1 MLAYELA
8 FDPKGTFERP
18 GFSISTT
25 EHFFRRPALLKTQSL
40 QLKEGSKLFVKGL
53 SLSNT
58 QNVNFKTVFRNL
70 EEFFLSKSRDYRNLI
85 KIIGLDHRRL
95 YHLSYLNLYI

>member
-25 EHFFRRPALLKTQSL
+25 EHFFQKTS
-40 QLKEGSKLFVKGL
+40 F
-53 SLSNT
+53 T
-58 QNVNFKTVFRNL
+58 QNP
-70 EEFFLSKSRDYRNLI
+70 
-85 KIIGLDHRRL
+85 IITIERGK
-95 YHLSYLNLYI
+95 